1 MGIFLNPVNSASRLN
16 FQEENA
22 AHMVQEIAVEFWAV
36 LVNFW
41 FDGVLGV
48 DFGRLSVVAG
58 ILIFFYILRG
68 LFARIVLVAVRGWAK
83 RTTTNLDDLII
94 EAIAPSLKLLVVTLG
109 VFIAG
114 QYLALDGIG
123 GVIVEN
129 LVRSLVAVAFFWALY
144 NVTLPL
150 TLVFKRLEVVL
161 TREMVDWLITA
172 TRIGV
177 VLLGLAT
184 ILQIWGIQVA
194 PLIAGLG
201 LFGVAVALGAQD
213 LFKNLL
219 AGLSIL
225 VEKRFGVGDWVKVD
239 GVVEGTVEQV
249 GFRSTRVRRFDKA
262 PVYVPNTEFA
272 DGAVTNF
279 SAMTHRR
286 IYWKIGV
293 EYRSSKKQLQQIR
306 NGIEAYILGSEE
318 FAKPPEVPMFVRID
332 AFNDSSIDIM
342 LYCFTR
348 TTVWGEWL
356 EAKERLAF
364 AIKDI
369 VDGAGT
375 GFAFPSTSVYL
386 ESLPAGA
393 PEVFEPPQQPA
404 TPD

>member
-1 MGIFLNPVNSASRLN
+1 
-16 FQEENA
+16 
-22 AHMVQEIAVEFWAV
+22 MVQELAANFWSV
-36 LVNFW
+36 LVTFW
-41 FDGVLGV
+41 NDGVLGI
-48 DFGRLSVVAG
+48 DFTRLLVVAG
-58 ILIFFYILRG
+58 ILIFFYVLRG
-68 LFARIVLVAVRGWAK
+68 LFARIVLATIRQWAK
-83 RTTTNLDDLII
+83 NTDTNFDDMVID
-94 EAIAPSLKLLVVTLG
+94 AVSPSLKLLVVTVG

-114 QYLALDGIG
+114 QYLALEGIG
-123 GVIVEN
+123 GIIVDN

-144 NVTLPL
+144 NITKPL
-150 TLVFKRLEVVL
+150 TLVFKRLEAVL

-239 GVVEGTVEQV
+239 GVVEGTVEQI
-249 GFRSTRVRRFDKA
+249 GFRSTRIRRFDKA
-262 PVYVPNTEFA
+262 PVFVPNTEFA
-272 DGAVTNF
+272 DSAVTNF

-286 IYWKIGV
+286 IYWKIGI
-293 EYRSSKKQLQQIR
+293 EYSASKEQLQQVR
-306 NGIEAYILGSEE
+306 NGIEAYVLSNED
-318 FAKPPEVPMFVRID
+318 FAKPPEVPLFVRID

-356 EAKERLAF
+356 EIKEQLAL
-364 AIKDI
+364 AIKGI
-369 VDGAGT
+369 VEGTGT

-393 PEVFEPPQQPA
+393 PEIFEPPKQVG
-404 TPD
+404 TGD

>member
-1 MGIFLNPVNSASRLN
+1 
-16 FQEENA
+16 
-22 AHMVQEIAVEFWAV
+22 MVQELAANFWSV
-36 LVNFW
+36 LVTFW
-41 FDGVLGV
+41 NDGVLGI
-48 DFGRLSVVAG
+48 DFTRLLVVAG
-58 ILIFFYILRG
+58 ILIFFYVLRG
-68 LFARIVLVAVRGWAK
+68 LFARIVLVTVRQWAK
-83 RTTTNLDDLII
+83 NTDTNFDDMVI
-94 EAIAPSLKLLVVTLG
+94 EAVSPSLKLLVVTVG
-109 VFIAG
+109 VFVAG
-114 QYLALDGIG
+114 QYLALEGIG
-123 GVIVEN
+123 GVIVDN
-129 LVRSLVAVAFFWALY
+129 LIRSMVAVAFFWALY
-144 NVTLPL
+144 NITKPL
-150 TLVFKRLEVVL
+150 TLVFKRLEAVL

-239 GVVEGTVEQV
+239 GVVEGTVEQI
-249 GFRSTRVRRFDKA
+249 GFRSTRIRRFDKA
-262 PVYVPNTEFA
+262 PVFVPNTEFA
-272 DGAVTNF
+272 DSAVTNF

-286 IYWKIGV
+286 IYWKIGI
-293 EYRSSKKQLQQIR
+293 EYSATKDQLQQVR
-306 NGIEAYILGSEE
+306 NGIEAYVLGNED
-318 FAKPPEVPMFVRID
+318 FAKPPEVPLFVRID

-356 EAKERLAF
+356 EIKEQLAL
-364 AIKDI
+364 AIKGI
-369 VDGAGT
+369 VEGTGT
-375 GFAFPSTSVYL
+375 GFAFPSTSIYL

-393 PEVFEPPQQPA
+393 PEIFEPPKQVG
-404 TPD
+404 TGD

>member
-1 MGIFLNPVNSASRLN
+1 
-16 FQEENA
+16 
-22 AHMVQEIAVEFWAV
+22 MVQELAANFWSV

-41 FDGVLGV
+41 TEGVLGV
-48 DFGRLSVVAG
+48 DFTRLLIVAG
-58 ILIFFYILRG
+58 ILIFFYVLRG
-68 LFARIVLVAVRGWAK
+68 LFARIVLVTVRQWAK
-83 RTTTNLDDLII
+83 NTDTNFDDMVI
-94 EAIAPSLKLLVVTLG
+94 EAVSPSLKLLVVTVG
-109 VFIAG
+109 VFTAG
-114 QYLALDGIG
+114 QYLALEGIG
-123 GVIVEN
+123 GVIVDN
-129 LVRSLVAVAFFWALY
+129 LVRSMVAVAFFWALY
-144 NVTLPL
+144 NITKPL
-150 TLVFKRLEVVL
+150 TLVFKRLEAVL

-225 VEKRFGVGDWVKVD
+225 VEKRFGVGDWVMVD
-239 GVVEGTVEQV
+239 GVVEGTVEQI
-249 GFRSTRVRRFDKA
+249 GFRSTRIRRFDKA

-272 DGAVTNF
+272 DSAVTNF

-286 IYWKIGV
+286 IYWKIGI
-293 EYRSSKKQLQQIR
+293 EYSASKDQLQQVR
-306 NGIEAYILGSEE
+306 NGIEAYVLNNED
-318 FAKPPEVPMFVRID
+318 FAKPPEVPLFVRID

-356 EAKERLAF
+356 EIKEQLAL
-364 AIKDI
+364 AIKGI
-369 VDGAGT
+369 VEGAGT
-375 GFAFPSTSVYL
+375 GFAFPSTSIYL

-393 PEVFEPPQQPA
+393 PEIFEPPKQVGTDA
-404 TPD
+404 

>member
-1 MGIFLNPVNSASRLN
+1 
-16 FQEENA
+16 
-22 AHMVQEIAVEFWAV
+22 MVQELAANFWSV
-36 LVNFW
+36 LVTFW
-41 FDGVLGV
+41 NDGVLGI
-48 DFGRLSVVAG
+48 DFTRLLIVAG
-58 ILIFFYILRG
+58 ILIFFYVLRG
-68 LFARIVLVAVRGWAK
+68 LFARIVLATVRQWAK
-83 RTTTNLDDLII
+83 NTTTNFDDMVI
-94 EAIAPSLKLLVVTLG
+94 EAISPSLKLLVVTVG

-114 QYLALDGIG
+114 QYLALEGIG
-123 GVIVEN
+123 GIIIDN
-129 LVRSLVAVAFFWALY
+129 LVRSMVAVAFFWALY
-144 NVTLPL
+144 NVTKPL
-150 TLVFKRLEVVL
+150 TLVFKRLEAVL

-239 GVVEGTVEQV
+239 GVVEGTVEQI

-286 IYWKIGV
+286 IYWKIGI
-293 EYRSSKKQLQQIR
+293 EYSASKEQLQQVR
-306 NGIEAYILGSEE
+306 NGIEAYVLGNED
-318 FAKPPEVPMFVRID
+318 FAKPPEVPLFVRID
-332 AFNDSSIDIM
+332 AFNESSIDIM

-356 EAKERLAF
+356 ESKEQLAL
-364 AIKDI
+364 AIKGI
-369 VDGAGT
+369 VEGAGT
-375 GFAFPSTSVYL
+375 GFAFPSTSIYL

-393 PEVFEPPQQPA
+393 PEIFEPPKQVDTSA
-404 TPD
+404 

>member
-1 MGIFLNPVNSASRLN
+1 
-16 FQEENA
+16 
-22 AHMVQEIAVEFWAV
+22 MVQEVATEFWAV

-41 FDGVLGV
+41 FEGVLGI
-48 DFGRLSVVAG
+48 DFGRLLVVAG
-58 ILIFFYILRG
+58 ILIAFYVLRG
-68 LFARIVLVAVRGWAK
+68 LFARIVVATVRGWAK
-83 RTTTNLDDLII
+83 RTTTNVDDLII
-94 EAIAPSLKLLVVTLG
+94 EAVAPSLKLLVVTVG

-123 GVIVEN
+123 AIIIDK
-129 LVRSLVAVAFFWALY
+129 LVQTMVAVAFFWALY
-144 NVTLPL
+144 NITKPL

-177 VLLGLAT
+177 VLLGAAT

-225 VEKRFGVGDWVKVD
+225 IEKRFGVGDWVKVD
-239 GVVEGTVEQV
+239 GVVEGTVEQI

-272 DGAVTNF
+272 DSAVTNF

-293 EYRSSKKQLQQIR
+293 EYRTSKEQLHQVR
-306 NGIEAYILGSEE
+306 NGIEAYVLGSDE

-348 TTVWGEWL
+348 TIVWGEWL

-386 ESLPAGA
+386 ESLPVGSPDIFEPPKQIA
-393 PEVFEPPQQPA
+393 PEV
-404 TPD
+404 

>member
-1 MGIFLNPVNSASRLN
+1 
-16 FQEENA
+16 
-22 AHMVQEIAVEFWAV
+22 MVQELAANFWSV

-41 FDGVLGV
+41 TEGVLGV
-48 DFGRLSVVAG
+48 DFTRLLIVAG
-58 ILIFFYILRG
+58 ILIFFYVLRG
-68 LFARIVLVAVRGWAK
+68 LFARIVLVTVRQWAK
-83 RTTTNLDDLII
+83 NTDTNFDDMVI
-94 EAIAPSLKLLVVTLG
+94 EAVSPSLKLLVVTVG
-109 VFIAG
+109 VFTAG
-114 QYLALDGIG
+114 QYLALEGIG
-123 GVIVEN
+123 GVIVDN
-129 LVRSLVAVAFFWALY
+129 LVRSMVAVAFFWALY
-144 NVTLPL
+144 NITKPL
-150 TLVFKRLEVVL
+150 TLVFKRLEAVL

-225 VEKRFGVGDWVKVD
+225 VEKRFGVGDWVLVD
-239 GVVEGTVEQV
+239 GVVEGTVEQI
-249 GFRSTRVRRFDKA
+249 GFRSTRIRRFDKA

-272 DGAVTNF
+272 DSAVTNF

-286 IYWKIGV
+286 IYWKIGI
-293 EYRSSKKQLQQIR
+293 EYSASKDQLQQVR
-306 NGIEAYILGSEE
+306 NGIEAYVLNNED
-318 FAKPPEVPMFVRID
+318 FAKPPEVPLFVRID

-356 EAKERLAF
+356 EIKEQLAL
-364 AIKDI
+364 AIKGI
-369 VDGAGT
+369 VEGAGT
-375 GFAFPSTSVYL
+375 GFAFPSTSIYL

-393 PEVFEPPQQPA
+393 PEIFEPPKQVGTDA
-404 TPD
+404 

>member
-1 MGIFLNPVNSASRLN
+1 
-16 FQEENA
+16 
-22 AHMVQEIAVEFWAV
+22 MVQELAANFWSV

-41 FDGVLGV
+41 TEGVLGV
-48 DFGRLSVVAG
+48 DFTRLLIVAG
-58 ILIFFYILRG
+58 ILIFFYVLRG
-68 LFARIVLVAVRGWAK
+68 LFARIVLVTVRQWAK
-83 RTTTNLDDLII
+83 NTDTNFDDMVI
-94 EAIAPSLKLLVVTLG
+94 EAVSPSLKLLVVTVG
-109 VFIAG
+109 VFTAG
-114 QYLALDGIG
+114 QYLALEGIG
-123 GVIVEN
+123 GVIIDN
-129 LVRSLVAVAFFWALY
+129 LVRSMVAVAFFWGLY
-144 NVTLPL
+144 NIAKPL
-150 TLVFKRLEVVL
+150 TLVFKRLEAVL

-225 VEKRFGVGDWVKVD
+225 VEKRFGVGDWVLVD
-239 GVVEGTVEQV
+239 GVVEGTVEQI
-249 GFRSTRVRRFDKA
+249 GFRSTRIRRFDKA

-272 DGAVTNF
+272 DSAVTNF

-286 IYWKIGV
+286 IYWKIGI
-293 EYRSSKKQLQQIR
+293 EYSASKDQLQQVR
-306 NGIEAYILGSEE
+306 NGIEAYVLNNED
-318 FAKPPEVPMFVRID
+318 FAKPPEVPLFVRID

-356 EAKERLAF
+356 EIKEQLAL
-364 AIKDI
+364 AIKGI
-369 VDGAGT
+369 VEGAGT
-375 GFAFPSTSVYL
+375 GFAFPSTSIYL

-393 PEVFEPPQQPA
+393 PEIFEPPKQVGTDA
-404 TPD
+404 

>member
-1 MGIFLNPVNSASRLN
+1 
-16 FQEENA
+16 
-22 AHMVQEIAVEFWAV
+22 MVQELAANFWSV
-36 LVNFW
+36 LVTFW
-41 FDGVLGV
+41 NDGVLGI
-48 DFGRLSVVAG
+48 DFTRLLVVAG
-58 ILIFFYILRG
+58 ILIFFYVLRG
-68 LFARIVLVAVRGWAK
+68 LFARIVLVTVRQWAK
-83 RTTTNLDDLII
+83 NTDTNFDDMVI
-94 EAIAPSLKLLVVTLG
+94 EAVSPSLKLLVVTVG
-109 VFIAG
+109 VFVAG
-114 QYLALDGIG
+114 QYLALEGIG
-123 GVIVEN
+123 GVIVDN
-129 LVRSLVAVAFFWALY
+129 LIRSMVAVAFFWALY
-144 NVTLPL
+144 NITKPL
-150 TLVFKRLEVVL
+150 TLVFKRLEAVL

-239 GVVEGTVEQV
+239 GVVEGTVEQI
-249 GFRSTRVRRFDKA
+249 GFRSTRIRRFDKA
-262 PVYVPNTEFA
+262 PVFVPNTEFA
-272 DGAVTNF
+272 DSAVTNF

-286 IYWKIGV
+286 IYWKIGI
-293 EYRSSKKQLQQIR
+293 EYSATKDQLQQVR
-306 NGIEAYILGSEE
+306 NGIEAYVLGNED
-318 FAKPPEVPMFVRID
+318 FAKPPEVPLFVRID

-356 EAKERLAF
+356 EIKEQLAL
-364 AIKDI
+364 AIKGI
-369 VDGAGT
+369 VEGTGT
-375 GFAFPSTSVYL
+375 GFAFPSTSIYL

-393 PEVFEPPQQPA
+393 PEIFEPPKQVGSG
-404 TPD
+404 D

>member
-1 MGIFLNPVNSASRLN
+1 
-16 FQEENA
+16 
-22 AHMVQEIAVEFWAV
+22 MVQELAANFWSV

-41 FDGVLGV
+41 TDGVLGI
-48 DFGRLSVVAG
+48 DFTRLLIVAG
-58 ILIFFYILRG
+58 ILIFFYVLRG
-68 LFARIVLVAVRGWAK
+68 LFARIVLVTVRQWAK
-83 RTTTNLDDLII
+83 NTDTNFDDMVI
-94 EAIAPSLKLLVVTLG
+94 EAVSPSLKLLVVTVG
-109 VFIAG
+109 VFTAG
-114 QYLALDGIG
+114 QYLALEGIG
-123 GVIVEN
+123 GVIIDN
-129 LVRSLVAVAFFWALY
+129 LVRSMVAVAFFWALY
-144 NVTLPL
+144 NITKPL
-150 TLVFKRLEVVL
+150 TLVFKRLEAVL

-184 ILQIWGIQVA
+184 SLQIWGIQVA

-225 VEKRFGVGDWVKVD
+225 VEKRFGVGDWVMVD
-239 GVVEGTVEQV
+239 GVVEGTVEQI
-249 GFRSTRVRRFDKA
+249 GFRSTRIRRFDKA

-272 DGAVTNF
+272 DSAVTNF

-286 IYWKIGV
+286 IYWKIGI
-293 EYRSSKKQLQQIR
+293 EYSASKDQLQQVR
-306 NGIEAYILGSEE
+306 NGIEAYVLNNED
-318 FAKPPEVPMFVRID
+318 FAKPPEVPLFVRID

-356 EAKERLAF
+356 EIKEQLAL
-364 AIKDI
+364 AIKGI
-369 VDGAGT
+369 VEGAGT
-375 GFAFPSTSVYL
+375 GFAFPSTSIYL

-393 PEVFEPPQQPA
+393 PEIFEPPKQVGTDA
-404 TPD
+404 

>member
-1 MGIFLNPVNSASRLN
+1 
-16 FQEENA
+16 
-22 AHMVQEIAVEFWAV
+22 MVQELAANFWSV
-36 LVNFW
+36 LVTFW
-41 FDGVLGV
+41 NDGVLGI
-48 DFGRLSVVAG
+48 DFTRLLIVAG
-58 ILIFFYILRG
+58 ILIFFYVLRG
-68 LFARIVLVAVRGWAK
+68 LFARIVLATVRQWAK
-83 RTTTNLDDLII
+83 NTDTNFDDMVI
-94 EAIAPSLKLLVVTLG
+94 EAVSPSLKLLVVTVG

-114 QYLALDGIG
+114 QYLALEGIG
-123 GVIVEN
+123 GIIVDN
-129 LVRSLVAVAFFWALY
+129 LVRSMVAVAFFWALY
-144 NVTLPL
+144 NVTKPL
-150 TLVFKRLEVVL
+150 TLVFKRLEAVL

-239 GVVEGTVEQV
+239 GVVEGTVEQI

-286 IYWKIGV
+286 IYWKIGI
-293 EYRSSKKQLQQIR
+293 EYSASKEQLQQVR
-306 NGIEAYILGSEE
+306 NGIEAYVLDNED
-318 FAKPPEVPMFVRID
+318 FAKPPEVPLFVRID

-356 EAKERLAF
+356 ESKEQLAL
-364 AIKDI
+364 AIKGI
-369 VDGAGT
+369 VEGAGT
-375 GFAFPSTSVYL
+375 GFAFPSTSIYL

-393 PEVFEPPQQPA
+393 PEIFEPPKQVGTSA
-404 TPD
+404 

>member
-1 MGIFLNPVNSASRLN
+1 
-16 FQEENA
+16 
-22 AHMVQEIAVEFWAV
+22 MVQELAANFWSV

-41 FDGVLGV
+41 TEGVLGV
-48 DFGRLSVVAG
+48 DFTRLLIVAG
-58 ILIFFYILRG
+58 ILIFFYVLRG
-68 LFARIVLVAVRGWAK
+68 LFARIVLVTVRQWAK
-83 RTTTNLDDLII
+83 NTDTNFDDMVI
-94 EAIAPSLKLLVVTLG
+94 EAVSPSLKLLVVTVG
-109 VFIAG
+109 VFTAG
-114 QYLALDGIG
+114 QYLALEGIG
-123 GVIVEN
+123 GVIIDN
-129 LVRSLVAVAFFWALY
+129 LVRSMVAVAFFWALY
-144 NVTLPL
+144 NITKPL
-150 TLVFKRLEVVL
+150 TLVFKRLEAVL

-225 VEKRFGVGDWVKVD
+225 VEKRFGVGDWVLVD
-239 GVVEGTVEQV
+239 GVVEGTVEQI
-249 GFRSTRVRRFDKA
+249 GFRSTRIRRFDKA

-272 DGAVTNF
+272 DSAVTNF

-286 IYWKIGV
+286 IYWKIGI
-293 EYRSSKKQLQQIR
+293 EYSASKDQLQQVR
-306 NGIEAYILGSEE
+306 NGIEAYVLNNED
-318 FAKPPEVPMFVRID
+318 FAKPPEVPLFVRID

-356 EAKERLAF
+356 EIKEQLAL
-364 AIKDI
+364 AIKGI
-369 VDGAGT
+369 VEGAGT
-375 GFAFPSTSVYL
+375 GFAFPSTSIYL

-393 PEVFEPPQQPA
+393 PEIFEPPKQVGTDA
-404 TPD
+404 

>member
-1 MGIFLNPVNSASRLN
+1 
-16 FQEENA
+16 
-22 AHMVQEIAVEFWAV
+22 MVQELAANFWSV
-36 LVNFW
+36 LVTFW
-41 FDGVLGV
+41 NDGVLGI
-48 DFGRLSVVAG
+48 DFTRLLVVAG
-58 ILIFFYILRG
+58 ILIFFYVLRG
-68 LFARIVLVAVRGWAK
+68 LFARIVLVTVRQWAK
-83 RTTTNLDDLII
+83 NTDTNFDDMVI
-94 EAIAPSLKLLVVTLG
+94 EAVSPSLKLLVVTVG
-109 VFIAG
+109 VFVAG
-114 QYLALDGIG
+114 QYLALEGIG
-123 GVIVEN
+123 GVIVDN
-129 LVRSLVAVAFFWALY
+129 LVRSMVAVAFFWALY
-144 NVTLPL
+144 NITKPL
-150 TLVFKRLEVVL
+150 TLVFKRLEAVL

-239 GVVEGTVEQV
+239 GVVEGTVEQI
-249 GFRSTRVRRFDKA
+249 GFRSTRIRRFDKA
-262 PVYVPNTEFA
+262 PVFVPNTEFA
-272 DGAVTNF
+272 DSAVTNF

-286 IYWKIGV
+286 IYWKIGI
-293 EYRSSKKQLQQIR
+293 EYSATKDQLQQVR
-306 NGIEAYILGSEE
+306 NGIEAYVLGNED
-318 FAKPPEVPMFVRID
+318 FAKPPEVPLFVRID

-356 EAKERLAF
+356 EIKEQLAL
-364 AIKDI
+364 AIKGI
-369 VDGAGT
+369 VEGTGT
-375 GFAFPSTSVYL
+375 GFAFPSTSIYL

-393 PEVFEPPQQPA
+393 PEVFEPPKQVG
-404 TPD
+404 TGD

>member
-1 MGIFLNPVNSASRLN
+1 
-16 FQEENA
+16 
-22 AHMVQEIAVEFWAV
+22 MVQELAANFWSV
-36 LVNFW
+36 LVTFW
-41 FDGVLGV
+41 NDGVLGI
-48 DFGRLSVVAG
+48 DFARLLIVAG
-58 ILIFFYILRG
+58 ILIFFYVLRG
-68 LFARIVLVAVRGWAK
+68 LFARIVLATVRQWAK
-83 RTTTNLDDLII
+83 NTDTNFDDMVI
-94 EAIAPSLKLLVVTLG
+94 EAISPSLKLLVVTVG

-114 QYLALDGIG
+114 QYLALEGIG
-123 GVIVEN
+123 GIIIDN
-129 LVRSLVAVAFFWALY
+129 LVRSMVAVAFFWALY
-144 NVTLPL
+144 NVTKPL
-150 TLVFKRLEVVL
+150 TLVFKRLEAVL

-239 GVVEGTVEQV
+239 GVVEGTVEQI

-286 IYWKIGV
+286 IYWKIGI
-293 EYRSSKKQLQQIR
+293 EYSASKEQLQQVR
-306 NGIEAYILGSEE
+306 NGIEAYVLGNED
-318 FAKPPEVPMFVRID
+318 FAKPPEVPLFVRID

-356 EAKERLAF
+356 ESKEQLAL
-364 AIKDI
+364 AIKGI
-369 VDGAGT
+369 VEGAGT
-375 GFAFPSTSVYL
+375 GFAFPSTSIYL

-393 PEVFEPPQQPA
+393 PEIFEPPKQVGTSA
-404 TPD
+404 

>member
-1 MGIFLNPVNSASRLN
+1 
-16 FQEENA
+16 
-22 AHMVQEIAVEFWAV
+22 MVQDLAAEFWAV
-36 LVNFW
+36 LVAFW
-41 FDGVLGV
+41 TEGILGI
-48 DFGRLSVVAG
+48 DFGRILVVAG
-58 ILIFFYILRG
+58 ILIFFYVLRG
-68 LFARIVLVAVRGWAK
+68 LFARIVLATIRGWAK
-83 RTTTNLDDLII
+83 RTQTSLDDLII
-94 EAIAPSLKLLVVTLG
+94 EAVAPSLKLLVVTLG
-109 VFIAG
+109 VFVAG
-114 QYLALDGIG
+114 QYLALEGLG
-123 GVIVEN
+123 GLIIAN
-129 LVRSLVAVAFFWALY
+129 LVRTLVAVAFFWALY
-144 NVTLPL
+144 NITKPM
-150 TLVFKRLEVVL
+150 TLVFKKLEVIL

-184 ILQIWGIQVA
+184 VLQVWGIQVA

-239 GVVEGTVEQV
+239 GVVEGTVEQI

-286 IYWKIGV
+286 IYWKIGI
-293 EYRSSKKQLQQIR
+293 EYRATKEQLQQVR
-306 NGIEAYILGSEE
+306 NGIEAYVLGSDE
-318 FAKPPEVPMFVRID
+318 FAKPPEVPLFVRID
-332 AFNDSSIDIM
+332 AFNDSSIDVM

-348 TTVWGEWL
+348 TIVWGEWL
-356 EAKERLAF
+356 EAKERLAL

-369 VDGAGT
+369 VEGAGT
-375 GFAFPSTSVYL
+375 GFAFPSTSIYL
-386 ESLPAGA
+386 EALPVDA
-393 PEVFEPPQQPA
+393 PEIFTPPES
-404 TPD
+404 

>member
-1 MGIFLNPVNSASRLN
+1 
-16 FQEENA
+16 
-22 AHMVQEIAVEFWAV
+22 MVQELAANFWSV

-41 FDGVLGV
+41 NDGVLGI
-48 DFGRLSVVAG
+48 DFTRLLIVAG
-58 ILIFFYILRG
+58 ILIFFYVLRG
-68 LFARIVLVAVRGWAK
+68 LFARIVLVTVRQWAK
-83 RTTTNLDDLII
+83 NTDTNFDDMVI
-94 EAIAPSLKLLVVTLG
+94 EAVSPSLKLLVVTVG
-109 VFIAG
+109 VFTAG
-114 QYLALDGIG
+114 QYLALEGIG
-123 GVIVEN
+123 GVIIDN
-129 LVRSLVAVAFFWALY
+129 LVRSMVAVAFFWALY
-144 NVTLPL
+144 NITKPL
-150 TLVFKRLEVVL
+150 TLVFKRLEAVL

-225 VEKRFGVGDWVKVD
+225 VEKRFGVGDWVLVD
-239 GVVEGTVEQV
+239 GVVEGTVEQI
-249 GFRSTRVRRFDKA
+249 GFRSTRIRRFDKA

-272 DGAVTNF
+272 DSAVTNF

-286 IYWKIGV
+286 IYWKIGI
-293 EYRSSKKQLQQIR
+293 EYSASKDQLQQVR
-306 NGIEAYILGSEE
+306 NGIEAYVLNNED
-318 FAKPPEVPMFVRID
+318 FAKPPEVPLFVRID

-356 EAKERLAF
+356 EIKEQLAL
-364 AIKDI
+364 AIKGI
-369 VDGAGT
+369 VEGAGT
-375 GFAFPSTSVYL
+375 GFAFPSTSIYL

-393 PEVFEPPQQPA
+393 PEIFEPPKQVGTDA
-404 TPD
+404 